1 MRHKLIISNGEN
13 SIDLY
18 DDRYL
23 LISAVEGVG
32 VSANVNITE
41 YGSSSGGSYNGTH
54 VAARTISIAA
64 KFRNL
69 GDMSAQKMRIYDI
82 FQVDKELN
90 IRYVTP
96 SIDVMAKGYCSK
108 CDIPPNAFPLVFSAE
123 IICPDPYFKK
133 AYVAPVQ
140 LYGTAK
146 MFSFKKGATEFN
158 KVCFG
163 NMTRAKV
170 VRLDYE
176 GSIRTGFVVRV
187 ALSAACSGF
196 RIENYT
202 LGCELSVTGSFLAGD
217 IIEISTEDHRQY
229 IDLYRGGTKMIGL
242 KYLDEGSEFF
252 QLIPG
257 MNEMK
262 FIGNGIDAA
271 AADAMMYYDV
281 KVGGV

>member
-1 MRHKLIISNGEN
+1 MRHKLIISNGRD
-13 SIDLY
+13 SIDVY
-18 DDRYL
+18 NDHDII
-23 LISAVEGVG
+23 ISAVEGVG
-32 VSANVNITE
+32 ISANVNVTE
-41 YGSSSGGSYNGTH
+41 YGGASGGSYNGSH
-54 VAARTISIAA
+54 VPSRTITITM
-64 KFRNL
+64 KFRRR
-69 GDMSAQKMRIYDI
+69 GDMSAQKMRLYGI
-82 FQVDKELN
+82 FQVDKLLE

-96 SIDVMAKGYCSK
+96 SIDVVANGYCSK
-108 CDIPPNAFPLVFSAE
+108 CEIPPNAFPLVASAE

-140 LYGTAK
+140 LFGVAK
-146 MFSFKKGATEFN
+146 MFIFKKDATEFN

-170 VRLDYE
+170 VRLNYE

-187 ALSAACSGF
+187 ALSVACVGF

-202 LGCELSVTGSFLAGD
+202 LGCELSLTGSFLAGD
-217 IIEISTEDHRQY
+217 IIEISTEDHQQY

-257 MNEMK
+257 MNELK

-271 AADAMMYYDV
+271 TADVMLYYDV